1 MEAGLQQKKDRLY
14 GILRELGGCVIGF
27 SGGVD
32 STYLFAAAAEVLGD
46 RVLAVTASSE
56 TYPERERREAEE
68 LASRIGGR
76 HRLIV
81 SEELDV
87 PGFAENP
94 KNRCYFCKKELFGKL
109 REVAD
114 AEGLPHVL
122 DGSNADDRGDY
133 RPGRQAAM
141 ELGVRSPLDE
151 ADLTKDDIRGL
162 SKQMDLP
169 TWDKPAFA
177 CLSSR
182 FPYGTRITRENV
194 SQVGRAEEGLRDLGL
209 RVLRVRH
216 HGDVARLEVGPEE
229 FERLANGLRDE
240 AVRIVK
246 AAGYAYVALDLQ
258 GYRTGAMNEVL
269 TGIHPLTSGQASRV
283 TRHGPRP

>member
-1 MEAGLQQKKDRLY
+1 MEATLEGKRQALY
-14 GILRELGGCVIGF
+14 DILRDLGGVVIGF

-32 STYLFAAAAEVLGD
+32 SSYLYAAAVEVLGE
-46 RVLAVTASSE
+46 RALGVTACSE
-56 TYPERERREAEE
+56 TYPERERREAEAIAAK
-68 LASRIGGR
+68 LGGR
-76 HRLIV
+76 HELIV

-87 PGFAENP
+87 PGFADNP

-114 AEGLPHVL
+114 REGLAAVA

-133 RPGRQAAM
+133 RPGRQAAK

-151 ADLTKDDIRGL
+151 AGLTKDEIRAL
-162 SKQMDLP
+162 SRALDLP

-182 FPYGTRITRENV
+182 FPYGTKITRDNV
-194 SQVGRAEEGLRDLGL
+194 SQVGRAEEGLRELGL

-216 HGDVARLEVGPEE
+216 HGDVARLEVGPQE
-229 FERLANGLRDE
+229 FDRLVNGLRDE
-240 AVRIVK
+240 AMRIVK

-258 GYRTGAMNEVL
+258 GYRTGALNEVL
-269 TGIHPLTSGQASRV
+269 TDI
-283 TRHGPRP
+283 RPTGAP

>member
-1 MEAGLQQKKDRLY
+1 MEASLESKRQRLY
-14 GILRELGGCVIGF
+14 GILREMDGVVIGF

-32 STYLFAAAAEVLGD
+32 SSYLYAVAVEVLGN
-46 RVLAVTASSE
+46 RALGVTACSE
-56 TYPERERREAEE
+56 TYPVRERREAEAIAAK
-68 LASRIGGR
+68 LGGR
-76 HRLIV
+76 HTLIV

-94 KNRCYFCKKELFGKL
+94 KDRCYFCKKELFGKL

-114 AEGLPHVL
+114 EEGLGEVA

-133 RPGRQAAM
+133 RPGRKAAR

-151 ADLTKDDIRGL
+151 AELTKDEIREL
-162 SKQMDLP
+162 SKAIALP

-194 SQVGRAEEGLRDLGL
+194 SQVGRAEEGLRELGL

-216 HGDVARLEVGPEE
+216 HGDVARLEVGPQE
-229 FERLANGLRDE
+229 FDKLVNGLRDA

-246 AAGYAYVALDLQ
+246 EAGYAYVALDLQ
-258 GYRTGAMNEVL
+258 GYRTGALNEVL
-269 TGIHPLTSGQASRV
+269 TDIRPLGA
-283 TRHGPRP
+283 P

>member
-1 MEAGLQQKKDRLY
+1 MDDALHAKRDRLD
-14 GILRELGGCVIGF
+14 GILRELGGVVVGF

-32 STYLFAAAAEVLGD
+32 STFLLAFAREVLGD
-46 RVLAVTASSE
+46 RALGVTATSE
-56 TYPERERREAEE
+56 TYPERERREAEA
-68 LASRIGGR
+68 LARGMGAR
-76 HRLIV
+76 HRIIV

-87 PGFAENP
+87 PGFADNP

-133 RPGRQAAM
+133 RPGRQAAR

-151 ADLTKDDIRGL
+151 AELTKQDIREL
-162 SKQMDLP
+162 SKALGLP

-182 FPYGTRITRENV
+182 FPYGVRITKEKV
-194 SQVGRAEEGLRDLGL
+194 SQVGRAEEALREMGF

-216 HGDVARLEVGPEE
+216 HGDVARIELGPEE
-229 FERLANGLRDE
+229 FDRAVNGLRHQVVE
-240 AVRIVK
+240 AVR

-269 TGIHPLTSGQASRV
+269 KDIRPVGR
-283 TRHGPRP
+283 PRS

>member
-1 MEAGLQQKKDRLY
+1 MHDALQSKRRRLAEN
-14 GILRELGGCVIGF
+14 LRELGGVVVGF

-32 STYLFAAAAEVLGD
+32 STFLLAVAKEVLGD
-46 RVLAVTASSE
+46 RVLGVTATSE
-56 TYPERERREAEE
+56 TYPERERREAET
-68 LASRIGGR
+68 LARTIGAR

-81 SEELDV
+81 SEELEV
-87 PGFAENP
+87 PGFADNP

-114 AEGLPHVL
+114 AEGLPHVV

-133 RPGRQAAM
+133 RPGRQAAR

-151 ADLTKDDIRGL
+151 AELTKQEIREL
-162 SKQMDLP
+162 SKAMGLP

-182 FPYGTRITRENV
+182 FPYGVRITRDKV
-194 SQVGRAEEGLRDLGL
+194 TQVGRAEEALRELGL

-229 FERLANGLRDE
+229 FDRVANGLRE
-240 AVRIVK
+240 LVVAAVR

-269 TGIHPLTSGQASRV
+269 TDIRV
-283 TRHGPRP
+283 TRDE

>member
-1 MEAGLQQKKDRLY
+1 MVEGGQRKEGQ
-14 GILRELGGCVIGF
+14 LRQMLRDMGGCVIGF

-32 STYLFAAAAEVLGD
+32 STYLFALAVEVLGD
-46 RVLAVTASSE
+46 RALGVTAMSE
-56 TYPERERREAEE
+56 TYPERERREAES
-68 LASRIGGR
+68 LAREFGGR

-87 PGFAENP
+87 PGFADNP

-114 AEGLPHVL
+114 AEGLPHVA

-133 RPGRQAAM
+133 RPGRQAAR

-151 ADLTKDDIRGL
+151 VGLTKDEIRQL
-162 SKQMDLP
+162 SQARGLP

-194 SQVGRAEEGLRDLGL
+194 AQVGRAEEGLRDLGL

-216 HGDVARLEVGPEE
+216 HGDVARLELGSEE
-229 FERLANGLRDE
+229 FERVVNGLRGDV
-240 AVRIVK
+240 VRIVK
-246 AAGYAYVALDLQ
+246 EAGYTYVSLDLQ

-269 TGIHPLTSGQASRV
+269 TDI
-283 TRHGPRP
+283 RPIAE

>member
-1 MEAGLQQKKDRLY
+1 MEPRLE
-14 GILRELGGCVIGF
+14 GKERRLKEILREMGGVVIGF

-32 STYLFAAAAEVLGD
+32 SSYLYAVAVEVLGD
-46 RVLAVTASSE
+46 RALGVTACSE
-56 TYPERERREAEE
+56 TYPERERREAEA
-68 LASRIGGR
+68 LARSLGGR
-76 HRLIV
+76 HQAIV

-114 AEGLPHVL
+114 REGLPHVA
-122 DGSNADDRGDY
+122 DGSNVDDRGDY
-133 RPGRQAAM
+133 RPGRQAAR
-141 ELGVRSPLDE
+141 ELGVRSPLEE
-151 ADLTKDDIRGL
+151 AGLTKEEIRAL
-162 SKQMDLP
+162 SRARGLP

-182 FPYGTRITRENV
+182 FPYGTRITREKV
-194 SQVGRAEEGLRDLGL
+194 ARVGRAEEGLRALGF
-209 RVLRVRH
+209 RVVRVRH

-229 FERLANGLRDE
+229 FSRIVNGLREE
-240 AVRIVK
+240 AVRVVK
-246 AAGYAYVALDLQ
+246 EAGYAYVALDLQ

-269 TGIHPLTSGQASRV
+269 PDLGQ
-283 TRHGPRP
+283 G

>member
-1 MEAGLQQKKDRLY
+1 MGATLQQKKERLY
-14 GILRELGGCVIGF
+14 EILREMGGCVIGF

-32 STYLFAAAAEVLGD
+32 STYLFAAAVEVLGE
-46 RVLAVTASSE
+46 RALGVTAMSE

-68 LASRIGGR
+68 LARRIGGR
-76 HRLIV
+76 HRRIV

-94 KNRCYFCKKELFGKL
+94 KNRCYFCKTELFTKL

-114 AEGLPHVL
+114 GEGLPHVA

-133 RPGRQAAM
+133 RPGRQAAR

-151 ADLTKDDIRGL
+151 AELTKAEIRQL
-162 SKQMDLP
+162 SKELGLP

-182 FPYGTRITRENV
+182 FPYGTRITRETV
-194 SQVGRAEEGLRDLGL
+194 SQVGRAEEGLRELGL

-216 HGDVARLEVGPEE
+216 HGDVARIELGPEE
-229 FERLANGLRDE
+229 FERVVNGLRAE
-240 AVRIVK
+240 VVRIVK
-246 AAGYAYVALDLQ
+246 DAGYTYVALDLQ

-269 TGIHPLTSGQASRV
+269 TDIRPIGAS
-283 TRHGPRP
+283 

>member
-1 MEAGLQQKKDRLY
+1 MSTDLGDKRQRLY
-14 GILRELGGCVIGF
+14 DILREMGGVVVGF

-32 STYLFAAAAEVLGD
+32 SSYLFAAAVEVLGD
-46 RVLAVTASSE
+46 RALGVTACSE
-56 TYPERERREAEE
+56 TFPERERREAET
-68 LASRIGGR
+68 LARRLGGR

-94 KNRCYFCKKELFGKL
+94 RNRCYFCKKELFSKL
-109 REVAD
+109 WEVARE
-114 AEGLPHVL
+114 EGLPHVA
-122 DGSNADDRGDY
+122 DGSNVDDRGDY
-133 RPGRQAAM
+133 RPGRQAAR

-151 ADLTKDDIRGL
+151 AGLTKGDIRAL
-162 SKQMDLP
+162 SREMGLP

-182 FPYGTRITRENV
+182 FPYGTPITREKV
-194 SQVGRAEEGLRDLGL
+194 SQVGRAEDALWRLGL

-216 HGDVARLEVGPEE
+216 HGDVARIELGPEE
-229 FERLANGLRDE
+229 FERVVNGLRDE
-240 AVRIVK
+240 VVRAVK
-246 AAGYAYVALDLQ
+246 GAGYTYVALDLQ

-269 TGIHPLTSGQASRV
+269 SDI
-283 TRHGPRP
+283 GPGGGP